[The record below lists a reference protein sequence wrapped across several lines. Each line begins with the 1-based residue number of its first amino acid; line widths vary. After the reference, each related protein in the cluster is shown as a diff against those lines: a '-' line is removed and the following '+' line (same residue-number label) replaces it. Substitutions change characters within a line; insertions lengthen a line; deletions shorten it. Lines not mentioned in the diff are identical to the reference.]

1 MTVRQRPLRPALF
14 FLLLI
19 ALGIGLLAQW
29 VIAAEVDVLP
39 LFSCFHWEPEPTVHA
54 CPVDP

>member
-1 MTVRQRPLRPALF
+1 MTVRHRPLRPALF

-29 VIAAEVDVLP
+29 VIAADVDVVKIMSY
-39 LFSCFHWEPEPTVHA
+39 FQWEPGPTVNA
-54 CPVDP
+54 CPQT

>member
-29 VIAAEVDVLP
+29 VIAADVDVLP
-39 LFSCFHWEPEPTVHA
+39 LLSYFHWEPGPTVHA

>member
-29 VIAAEVDVLP
+29 VIAADVDVLP
-39 LFSCFHWEPEPTVHA
+39 LLSYFHWEPGPTVHA
-54 CPVDP
+54 

>member
-1 MTVRQRPLRPALF
+1 MTVRHRRLRPALI

-29 VIAAEVDVLP
+29 VIAADVDVVKIMSY
-39 LFSCFHWEPEPTVHA
+39 FQWEPGPTVNA
-54 CPVDP
+54 CPQT